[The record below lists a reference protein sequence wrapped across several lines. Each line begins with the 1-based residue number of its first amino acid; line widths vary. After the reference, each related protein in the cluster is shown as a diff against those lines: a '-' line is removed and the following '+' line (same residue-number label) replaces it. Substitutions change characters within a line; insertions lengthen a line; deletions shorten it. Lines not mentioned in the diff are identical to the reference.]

1 MWRGKLAATP
11 ARLTHYPNPRR
22 FGVATAKNNLSHPS
36 HASHLSHRNMVGSIM
51 CIIPAQGRSSMKS
64 STMTKLALERSAGHD
79 DGGRPDAGVPQ
90 ANRETGMA
98 NRKQGITRELAY
110 LTSQHGRRAQE
121 KPKKGQILGET
132 KPLCYLE

>member
-51 CIIPAQGRSSMKS
+51 CIIPAQRRSSMKS

-79 DGGRPDAGVPQ
+79 DGGRPGAGGPQ
-90 ANRETGMA
+90 ANRGTGMA
-98 NRKQGITRELAY
+98 DREQGGRKSG
-110 LTSQHGRRAQE
+110 G
-121 KPKKGQILGET
+121 
-132 KPLCYLE
+132 